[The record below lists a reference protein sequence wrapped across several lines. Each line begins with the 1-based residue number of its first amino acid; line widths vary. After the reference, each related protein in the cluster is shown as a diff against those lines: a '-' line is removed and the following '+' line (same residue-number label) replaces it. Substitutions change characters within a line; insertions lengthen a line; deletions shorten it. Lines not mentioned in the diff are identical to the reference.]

1 MPNLRQFDRAA
12 SSSLSLTGPSLSL
25 PQIYTTEKLTQSLI
39 YKPIPSPSPPSEPPT
54 DLAIV
59 RPTRRSRR
67 CQTHSSPSDP
77 PTNIWSFTSLSLN
90 LSLPLPLSRSMLIFK
105 EDCIFFWL
113 IWFIYSD
120 FLLQYQSRVSVF
132 FGVLVEDEHRSC
144 FFFLSDECYSKFLI
158 IF

>member
-25 PQIYTTEKLTQSLI
+25 SQIYTTEKLTQSLI
-39 YKPIPSPSPPSEPPT
+39 YKPIPSPSPPSDPPT
-54 DLAIV
+54 DPAIV

-77 PTNIWSFTSLSLN
+77 PTNMWSFTSLFLSIY
-90 LSLPLPLSRSMLIFK
+90 LSLSLSHDQCLFLRKIVF
-105 EDCIFFWL
+105 FFWL

-120 FLLQYQSRVSVF
+120 FLLQYQSRGSVF

-144 FFFLSDECYSKFLI
+144 FFFFYQMSATVNF
-158 IF
+158 